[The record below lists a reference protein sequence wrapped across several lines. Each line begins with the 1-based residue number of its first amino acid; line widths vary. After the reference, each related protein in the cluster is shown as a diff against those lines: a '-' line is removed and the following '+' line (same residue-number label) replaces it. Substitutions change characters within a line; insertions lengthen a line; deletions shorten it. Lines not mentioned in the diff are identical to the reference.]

1 MKTKLK
7 RPLALLLCLMTV
19 LSVLP
24 GGVALA
30 AEQCTI
36 DSESNSAFDYFEYLN
51 SDSEWVDLNTPKHTI
66 METGEV
72 AYCIQHKL

>member
-30 AEQCTI
+30 AEQCTM
-36 DSESNSAFDYFEYLN
+36 
-51 SDSEWVDLNTPKHTI
+51 TPRAIRLLTI
-66 METGEV
+66 LS
-72 AYCIQHKL
+72 I